1 MDTLSQAN
9 PPEPGKDHFMAKY
22 WWLNT
27 IRGGAALLLGLG
39 LLFSLELVLDSE
51 QIQAMSLQFMGIY
64 LFFSGIM
71 SFIWGLTKRRK
82 LGLWIVAG
90 TLGLAGGIALI
101 LRSFLEY
108 SQSTDLLLVVFG
120 IIMLLI
126 GLVHILGGF
135 RLSEVMGR
143 RWANSH
149 FFLGVVEIALG
160 VLALVSIFVT
170 VDIMRALLS
179 FWGIIAGAGL
189 ILDGRRMRR
198 TATIRRSTQQNKE
211 GV

>member
-1 MDTLSQAN
+1 MNLESQAD
-9 PPEPGKDHFMAKY
+9 PPEPGKGQPLAKY

-39 LLFSLELVLDSE
+39 LLFSLELVFDSE
-51 QIQAMSLQFMGIY
+51 QIQAMSLRFMGIY

-71 SFIWGLTKRRK
+71 SFIWGLAKRRK

-101 LRSFLEY
+101 LRSFLDY

-160 VLALVSIFVT
+160 VLALASIFVT
-170 VDIMRALLS
+170 VGILRTLLS

-198 TATIRRSTQQNKE
+198 AATIRRSAQRNKE
-211 GV
+211 GA